1 MLKVW
6 RFLVYGKHNFDRYGT
21 MINFVSNILTEVT
34 DTDEMVRMLKQFG
47 NEINESKGNYL
58 ARQNQEID
66 DVIEKA
72 S

>member
-1 MLKVW
+1 
-6 RFLVYGKHNFDRYGT
+6 

-34 DTDEMVRMLKQFG
+34 DADEMVRMLKQFG

>member
-1 MLKVW
+1 
-6 RFLVYGKHNFDRYGT
+6 

-34 DTDEMVRMLKQFG
+34 DADEMVRMLKQFS
-47 NEINESKGNYL
+47 NEINELKGNYL

-72 S
+72 F

>member
-1 MLKVW
+1 
-6 RFLVYGKHNFDRYGT
+6 
-21 MINFVSNILTEVT
+21 MINFVFNFLTEVT

-47 NEINESKGNYL
+47 NEITELKGNYL

>member
-1 MLKVW
+1 
-6 RFLVYGKHNFDRYGT
+6 
-21 MINFVSNILTEVT
+21 MINFVSNFLTEVT

-47 NEINESKGNYL
+47 NEINELKGNYL